1 MLRSITRSGSHDPDK
16 KPTRVSERPLRICV
30 VFDEDANGRR
40 SEILIRHL
48 APDQHCEK
56 QMFGF
61 DELEEPVHA
70 VAAARSTA
78 DTEVLVLA
86 IRGDRMPPAHIQFWL
101 GLCLGLRDA
110 DHEGA
115 LVALTTPAAE
125 AADLHS
131 SLMEYLE
138 TVATIGGLAF
148 HPWQYGIPGASSSDS
163 APTGLTSTTQAKGKQ
178 CKRLSE
184 SAGLNAW

>member
-1 MLRSITRSGSHDPDK
+1 MKMLRPVTRCGSEERDK
-16 KPTRVSERPLRICV
+16 KIMRVNERPLRICV
-30 VFDEDANGRR
+30 VFDEDASGR
-40 SEILIRHL
+40 SAEILIRYL
-48 APDQHCEK
+48 APDQHCERK
-56 QMFGF
+56 MFGF
-61 DELEEPVHA
+61 HELEEPVHA

-101 GLCLGLRDA
+101 GLCLGLREE

-115 LVALTTPAAE
+115 LVALTTPTAE

-138 TVATIGGLAF
+138 TVATIGGLVF
-148 HPWQYGIPGASSSDS
+148 LPWQHGGPDASSFDS
-163 APTGLTSTTQAKGKQ
+163 APTG
-178 CKRLSE
+178 
-184 SAGLNAW
+184 

>member
-1 MLRSITRSGSHDPDK
+1 
-16 KPTRVSERPLRICV
+16 
-30 VFDEDANGRR
+30 
-40 SEILIRHL
+40 
-48 APDQHCEK
+48 
-56 QMFGF
+56 MFGF

-70 VAAARSTA
+70 VAVARITA

-101 GLCLGLRDA
+101 GLCLGLRDE

-115 LVALTTPAAE
+115 LAALTTSAAE
-125 AADLHS
+125 DADVHP

-148 HPWQYGIPGASSSDS
+148 FMWQDSIPQASSFDC
-163 APTGLTSTTQAKGKQ
+163 APTRETSTAPTRFE
-178 CKRLSE
+178 RLYLSCRPE
-184 SAGLNAW
+184 AD